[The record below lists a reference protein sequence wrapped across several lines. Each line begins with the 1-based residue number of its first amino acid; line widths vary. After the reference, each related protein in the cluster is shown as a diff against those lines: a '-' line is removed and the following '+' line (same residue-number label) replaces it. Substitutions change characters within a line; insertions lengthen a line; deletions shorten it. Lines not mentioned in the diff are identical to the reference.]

1 MNSQDYRNLQ
11 EAYLNVYQEIDEA
24 FKPLPT
30 EKLDNKI
37 KKLAVSSDS
46 DSGTRQGNIGRVR
59 SNIGKSQKTKSFG
72 STESAKRK
80 SAKHHAKSY
89 LRQHPY
95 STQDTKDKPDLY
107 TRSVGYYIDR
117 GEDAKKKHIQRMNK
131 EQVDLYDII
140 LSYLLDEGYA
150 ETQEAAEVM
159 MVNMSEEW
167 REEILDEKV
176 LGQDPESRKAASKE
190 RTTGET
196 RRLPPSRGKEYANNQ
211 KKSISYMNKLTK
223 NNKIIPGMAHEEVE
237 EFDEGIGSAIK
248 GLFAKKKKPEA
259 PEPLS
264 RGAELRQ
271 KYGTET
277 SPKQQIL
284 AKTRKKAEE
293 DEKEYG
299 DSPYSKSVAT
309 NSREAH
315 NTRLRAGYSLYRATG
330 GSGGEGGSGE
340 IGSGNAARRR
350 AEKLKLN
357 NSYDLFDYM
366 MEYLIDEGYAD
377 TNENA
382 LVIMTN
388 MSEEWREDILTEVSQ
403 DEFRAGMMKAAAKMP
418 SDVRTPSRKE
428 LFGSEEERSKI
439 KLPKGVVNPT
449 PDTSANIRKSSEY
462 SSPRA
467 SRGLPAAGYN

>member
-1 MNSQDYRNLQ
+1 MNSQEYRNLQ

-89 LRQHPY
+89 LRQHRY
-95 STQDTKDKPDLY
+95 STQDTEDKPDLY
-107 TRSVGYYIDR
+107 TRKTGYYIDR
-117 GEDAKKKHIQRMNK
+117 GEDAKKKHLQRMNK

-140 LSYLLDEGYA
+140 LSHLIDEGYA
-150 ETQEAAEVM
+150 DTQEAAEVM

-167 REEILDEKV
+167 REEILDE
-176 LGQDPESRKAASKE
+176 
-190 RTTGET
+190 
-196 RRLPPSRGKEYANNQ
+196 
-211 KKSISYMNKLTK
+211 
-223 NNKIIPGMAHEEVE
+223 
-237 EFDEGIGSAIK
+237 GIGSAIK

-259 PEPLS
+259 QKPES
-264 RGAELRQ
+264 RGAELRRRYNTGPE
-271 KYGTET
+271 KSDT
-277 SPKQQIL
+277 SVKRAIINRSRDNATRAQAQVDRGNASQSYADK
-284 AKTRKKAEE
+284 AKGAV
-293 DEKEYG
+293 
-299 DSPYSKSVAT
+299 DSYLK
-309 NSREAH
+309 
-315 NTRLRAGYSLYRATG
+315 AGYSKYRATG
-330 GSGGEGGSGE
+330 GSGGQGGSGE
-340 IGSGNAARRR
+340 IGSGNKARKRAA
-350 AEKLKLN
+350 ALN

-366 MEYLIDEGYAD
+366 MEYLISEGYAD

-382 LVIMTN
+382 LVIMAN
-388 MSEEWREDILTEVSQ
+388 MSEDWRENILTEVSQ
-403 DEFRAGMMKAAAKMP
+403 KEFDDGMMKAAAKMP
-418 SDVRTPSRKE
+418 SDVHTPSREE
-428 LFGSEEERSKI
+428 LFGSKEERSKI
-439 KLPKGVVNPT
+439 KLSKAVVNPT
-449 PDTSANIRKSSEY
+449 PDKSANIRKSSEY